1 MTLKQFIILA
11 AIGALIGLLAS
22 GVEKWW
28 QQDQPSSSETRLK
41 KLPDFSLTSME
52 GDIWRSEKSAHK
64 ILVINFWATWC
75 PPCRKEMPVFSKLQ
89 KEFAQRNVQFIGIA
103 IDDRE
108 AVQEFIDS
116 YGVDF
121 TILLGNTETVAL
133 SERLGNR
140 FSGLPYTVIADK
152 GGKVVFRHAGEVK
165 EEQLRPVLTEL
176 SK

>member
-11 AIGALIGLLAS
+11 LVGALIGLLAS

-28 QQDQPSSSETRLK
+28 QQDQPAASKTQLERL
-41 KLPDFSLTSME
+41 PEFSLTSVD
-52 GDIWRSEKSAHK
+52 GSTWHSEQWTHK
-64 ILVINFWATWC
+64 ILVLNFWATWC
-75 PPCRKEMPVFSKLQ
+75 PPCREEMPIFNKLQ
-89 KEFAQRNVQFIGIA
+89 EEFAQQDVQFIGIA

-116 YGVDF
+116 YAIDF
-121 TILLGNTETVAL
+121 TILMGDTQAVAL

-140 FSGLPYTVIADK
+140 FSALPFTVVVDK
-152 GGKVVFRHAGEVK
+152 GGKVRLRHAGGVK
-165 EEQLRPVLTEL
+165 EEHLRPVLAEL